1 MLNLTKTLY
10 HLSAKARTNWYGG
23 HYALAQFLAPPS
35 NAPTPQ
41 PGSMPGWDVILADLN
56 ALIERDWTHIERGDY
71 RPPADMLPNPLALA
85 RQSFRYLRDLPA
97 INQRRRR
104 GLAKELTT
112 DRSDQEYPDY
122 FLQNFHFQT
131 DGWLSE
137 GSAEI
142 YDFQVEVL
150 FVGGADV
157 MRRQTLPA
165 MRQMLAGQSGAGL
178 QLCDIACGTGRY
190 LREVRRNW
198 PGLTLTGIDLSA
210 DYLAHAEGQQGPDG
224 KIRFLK
230 GMAEDLPLEDES
242 QDLLTCIYLFHELPA
257 DIRRQAAAEMF
268 RVLKPGG
275 RLIFMDSIQIG
286 DHAPYDALLD
296 RFPIAFHEP
305 YYADYIRDDIDGLF
319 KKAGFNLLERQ
330 RAFFSTNWI
339 LEKPGSAR

>member
-1 MLNLTKTLY
+1 MLNLTKALY

-35 NAPTPQ
+35 NAPLPQ
-41 PGSMPGWDVILADLN
+41 PGSMPGWEVILADLN
-56 ALIERDWTHIERGDY
+56 ALNERDWTQIERGEY
-71 RPPADMLPNPLALA
+71 RPPADMVPNPLALA
-85 RQSFRYLRDLPA
+85 RQSLRYLRDLPA
-97 INQRRRR
+97 INQRRRL
-104 GLAKELTT
+104 GLAKELKP
-112 DRSDQEYPDY
+112 DVAGQGYPDY

-137 GSAEI
+137 DSAEI

-165 MRQMLAGQSGAGL
+165 IRRALSGQSGMGMR
-178 QLCDIACGTGRY
+178 LCDIACGTGRY
-190 LREVRRNW
+190 LREVQRNW
-198 PGLTLTGIDLSA
+198 PGLALTGIDLSA
-210 DYLAHAEGQQGPDG
+210 DYITHANRQQGRQG
-224 KIRFLK
+224 KTQFLT

-242 QDLLTCIYLFHELPA
+242 QDLITCIYLFHELPA
-257 DIRRQAAAEMF
+257 DIRRLAAAEMI

-275 RLIFMDSIQIG
+275 QLVFMDSIQIG
-286 DHAPYDALLD
+286 DHQPYDALLD

-319 KKAGFNLLERQ
+319 KKAGFEKLTRE
-330 RAFFSTNWI
+330 RAFFSTGWVFR
-339 LEKPGSAR
+339 KPC